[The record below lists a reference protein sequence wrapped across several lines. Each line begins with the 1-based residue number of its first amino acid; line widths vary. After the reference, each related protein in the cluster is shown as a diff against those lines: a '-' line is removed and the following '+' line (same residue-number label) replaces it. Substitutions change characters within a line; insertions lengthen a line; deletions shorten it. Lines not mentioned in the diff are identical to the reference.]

1 MSYPGPPMSVPPPPD
16 WRPPTVVQPAPPR
29 RLPAQDHAA
38 LDAAERAAGRVT
50 LAVSGVAGA
59 IALLLVVALLSRL
72 LG

>member
-1 MSYPGPPMSVPPPPD
+1 MSVPPPPD